1 MAGRERAAVDWTP
14 LAETYRAAL
23 DKGRLT
29 SYRKRRWARAE
40 EFSSWLTE
48 EALAGLS
55 EKQASDLYR
64 ASGSNQ
70 AGEFKQNPIAEVRE
84 SLDFLLYD
92 ATKLEGRFDEC
103 AADDGGFKL
112 AGAGK
117 QFISYLMCLR
127 DPGLFAMWTPYS
139 ERLLRMAG
147 LYHPGLRGRNLGMGY
162 IDLLDALQ
170 IVRVRVGLPDFRLVD
185 EFAFANTRPR
195 KRDAA

>member
-1 MAGRERAAVDWTP
+1 MV
-14 LAETYRAAL
+14 ETYRAAL
-23 DKGRLT
+23 DEGRLD

-40 EFSSWLTE
+40 ESSSWLTE
-48 EALAGLS
+48 GALAGLA

-64 ASGSNQ
+64 GSGSNQ
-70 AGEFKQNPIAEVRE
+70 AKDFKQNSIEDIRE

-92 ATKLEGRFDEC
+92 ATKLEGRFEEC

-139 ERLLRMAG
+139 ERLLRMVG

-162 IDLLDALQ
+162 MDLLDALQ
-170 IVRVRVGLPDFRLVD
+170 VVRVRAGLPDFRLVD

-195 KRDAA
+195 KSDAARFRMTGRNTPDS

>member
-1 MAGRERAAVDWTP
+1 MV
-14 LAETYRAAL
+14 ETYRAAL
-23 DKGRLT
+23 EEGRLD

-40 EFSSWLTE
+40 EFSVWITE
-48 EALAGLS
+48 ETLAGLT

-64 ASGSNQ
+64 GSGSNQ
-70 AGEFKQNPIAEVRE
+70 SREFKLNSIDEVRE

-92 ATKLEGRFDEC
+92 ATKLEGRFEEC

-139 ERLLRMAG
+139 ERLLRMVG
-147 LYHPGLRGRNLGMGY
+147 LYHPGLRGRNLGMAY
-162 IDLLDALQ
+162 MDLLDALQ
-170 IVRVRVGLPDFRLVD
+170 VVRARARLPDFRLVD
-185 EFAFANTRPR
+185 EFTFANTRLR
-195 KRDAA
+195 KRQVT

>member
-1 MAGRERAAVDWTP
+1 MV
-14 LAETYRAAL
+14 ETYRAAL
-23 DKGRLT
+23 EKGRLE
-29 SYRKRRWARAE
+29 SYRKRRWTRAE
-40 EFSSWLTE
+40 EFSSWLTAG
-48 EALAGLS
+48 ALAGLT

-70 AGEFKQNPIAEVRE
+70 SREFKLNSIDEVRE

-92 ATKLEGRFDEC
+92 ATKLEGRFEEC

-117 QFISYLMCLR
+117 QFVSYMMCLR

-139 ERLLRMAG
+139 ERLLRMVG

-162 IDLLDALQ
+162 IDLLDALHV
-170 IVRVRVGLPDFRLVD
+170 VRLRAGLPDFRLVD

-195 KRDAA
+195 RRDAG

>member
-1 MAGRERAAVDWTP
+1 M
-14 LAETYRAAL
+14 AETHRAAL
-23 DKGRLT
+23 EEGRLE

-48 EALAGLS
+48 EALAGLT

-64 ASGSNQ
+64 GSGSNQ
-70 AGEFKQNPIAEVRE
+70 SREFKLNSIDEVRE

-92 ATKLEGRFDEC
+92 ATKLEGRFEEC

-117 QFISYLMCLR
+117 QFVSYMMCLR

-139 ERLLRMAG
+139 ERLLRLAG
-147 LYHPGLRGRNLGMGY
+147 LSHPGLRGRNLGMGY
-162 IDLLDALQ
+162 MDLLDALQ
-170 IVRVRVGLPDFRLVD
+170 VVRVRAGLPDFRLVD

-195 KRDAA
+195 RHDAG